1 MLRRLRLLD
10 RYVVALTWLIIPA
23 VAVQT
28 PPETE
33 FPEIADLLQLKSGS
47 IVADVGAGSGSWT
60 ILLADNVGPTGHV
73 FATDVRPEFV
83 SGIRQATAKLPNV
96 TVVLGTQDS
105 TELPP
110 QCCDAVLLRMVYHAF
125 RNPKAMRGSLA
136 RALRPGGRVLVIDF
150 PGDTGPVPL
159 RPFSKR
165 RWLTSD
171 SRGLVSMIHG
181 RVSKGCSP
189 SCFGNRLK
197 SSARA

>member
-10 RYVVALTWLIIPA
+10 GYVVALTCLIIPA
-23 VAVQT
+23 VAAQT

-33 FPEIADLLQLKSGS
+33 FPQIADLLQLKSGS
-47 IVADVGAGSGSWT
+47 IVADIGAGSGSWT

-125 RNPKAMRGSLA
+125 RNPKAMRESLA

-150 PGDTGPVPL
+150 PGGDWAGPTPAVL
-159 RPFSKR
+159 EAQMAGVGFTRVGLHD
-165 RWLTSD
+165 RWQGQQGVFAVLFQ
-171 SRGLVSMIHG
+171 
-181 RVSKGCSP
+181 KP
-189 SCFGNRLK
+189 PEK
-197 SSARA
+197 